1 MALRVHRSALLLA
14 VIVLS
19 GCETTGLGPS
29 SGSQGPVTSGP
40 APVTQTGTS
49 TVRARVAQLR
59 ADQSALANAISQQQ
73 SQLATTRGQISSES
87 QSYAGTVNGIT
98 SRLQSGTT
106 PGNPDLVNQWNT
118 AQAKLDAVV
127 LGVGTLNSL
136 ATQVTTEASV
146 AGYLLE
152 NVRATYAVGGAVEED
167 HRNLR
172 SIESETTSSMQQ
184 IDRLIADLNAEI
196 ARSNGFLARERPNLA
211 ALAYGV
217 NLGRLGAPS
226 QQRVTVTPRRVAVQ
240 PSFGMPVPLGDG
252 R

>member
-1 MALRVHRSALLLA
+1 M
-14 VIVLS
+14 
-19 GCETTGLGPS
+19 GG
-29 SGSQGPVTSGP
+29 QGPATSNP
-40 APVTQTGTS
+40 AISQTGTQ
-49 TVRARVAQLR
+49 TVRQRVQQLR
-59 ADQSALANAISQQQ
+59 SDQSTLANAISQQQ
-73 SQLATTRGQISSES
+73 GQLSTTRGQISSDS
-87 QSYAGTVNGIT
+87 QAYSSLVNTIT

-106 PGNPDLVNQWNT
+106 PGNPELVNQWNS
-118 AQAKLDAVV
+118 AQAKLDGITT
-127 LGVGTLNSL
+127 GVGTLNSL

-172 SIESETTSSMQQ
+172 SIEGETTSSMQQ

-196 ARSNGFLARERPNLA
+196 ARSNGFLARERTNLA
-211 ALAYGV
+211 ALSYGV
-217 NLGRLGAPS
+217 NLGRLGAPG

-240 PSFGMPVPLGDG
+240 PALGMPVQLGDV